1 MGKTTMACALAVI
14 SVSVHAADGPK
25 AAQTEA
31 RMSKAECEVW
41 NRELSFS
48 RTVEAHDAAAFAN
61 HVHEGA
67 VFAAGT
73 AAPQRGRAAVL
84 ERWTEIIEGKKFALH
99 WHPGYVSIGGDPD
112 IALSSG
118 PAWIEDFDPKT
129 TQRYSISR
137 YTSTWIRDRD
147 GQWRVLFDGSGA
159 PPKPA
164 TADEVAKLAAAQ
176 ATSCP
181 QTP

>member
-1 MGKTTMACALAVI
+1 MMGKMTMACALAVI
-14 SVSVHAADGPK
+14 SASAHAADTPK
-25 AAQTEA
+25 EA
-31 RMSKAECEVW
+31 RMSKTECEVW

-48 RTVEAHDAAAFAN
+48 RSVEQHDAAAFAN
-61 HVHEGA
+61 HVQEGA

-73 AAPQRGRAAVL
+73 AAPQRGRSAVL
-84 ERWTEIIEGKKFALH
+84 EHWKEIIEGRKFALH
-99 WHPGYVSIGGDPD
+99 WHPGYVSIGGDPG

-137 YTSTWIRDRD
+137 FTSTWIKDRD

-164 TADEVAKLAAAQ
+164 TAEDVAKLAAAQ
-176 ATSCP
+176 ATTCP